1 MALPSVIG
9 SFNETSAMG
18 HGLEIFADKL
28 HGLGG
33 FAYRLQGLER
43 FPGDPN
49 ILESYAEG
57 LHVVSSS
64 EIFTDS

>member
-28 HGLGG
+28 LC
-33 FAYRLQGLER
+33 
-43 FPGDPN
+43 
-49 ILESYAEG
+49 
-57 LHVVSSS
+57 
-64 EIFTDS
+64 